1 MSAGDRSDRPTAGP
15 LLSVRSLA
23 KRFGGLQVFSDVSF
37 DVDHGAVVGFIGPN
51 GAGKSTL
58 IDCVSGFQRPDAG
71 SVFFEG
77 RAITGVAPHTLCR
90 AGITRTFQHSHLLQ
104 NLPVF
109 DNVLVGAHVR
119 GTARLGGALWRSRAV
134 ASEERRFADAAMA
147 ALDSVGCAHLS
158 GDPAGALTAGQQRLV
173 SVARALA
180 SQPRLLLLDEP
191 AAGLNEH
198 ETAALSDALTRLGES
213 GFTLLVI
220 EHDIKLITTI
230 SHRLVVLANGG
241 VLADGD
247 PVAVCEQ
254 QAVVEAYLG
263 SSSVH

>member
-1 MSAGDRSDRPTAGP
+1 MSGDDQMLAPDSGA
-15 LLSVRSLA
+15 LLSVRSLT

-37 DVDHGAVVGFIGPN
+37 DVERGSVVGLIGPN

-58 IDCVSGFQRPDAG
+58 IDCISGFLRPDVGAA
-71 SVFFEG
+71 VFDG
-77 RAITGVAPHTLCR
+77 RRITGVAPHVLCR
-90 AGITRTFQHSHLLQ
+90 AGITRTFQHAHLLQ
-104 NLPVF
+104 NLSVF
-109 DNVLVGAHVR
+109 DNVVVGAHVR
-119 GTARLGGALWRSRAV
+119 GTARLAGALWRSRAV
-134 ASEERRFADAAMA
+134 MAEEREFADAAMA

-158 GDPAGALTAGQQRLV
+158 GSPAGALTAGQQRLV

-198 ETAALSDALTRLGES
+198 ETGALSEALTRLGAA

-220 EHDIKLITTI
+220 EHDVKLITTI

-263 SSSVH
+263 TSHVH